1 MLLTDWLLFAL
12 LGKLLIYLTQQF
24 PPVQKIKVEFF
35 QKLFECDLC
44 LGVWIYFAL
53 SFVLKS
59 DIFDLSIPILGEFL
73 TGVVTSFLVHI
84 ASVGFSTKFLVITVE

>member
-1 MLLTDWLLFAL
+1 MLLNDWLLFAL

-24 PPVQKIKVEFF
+24 PPIQKIKIEFF

-59 DIFDLSIPILGEFL
+59 DIFDLNVPILGEFL
-73 TGVVTSFLVHI
+73 TGTVTSFLVHLVSI
-84 ASVGFSTKFLVITVE
+84 GFKMKFGTIEVE

>member
-1 MLLTDWLLFAL
+1 MPLSDWLLFAL

-24 PPVQKIKVEFF
+24 PPIQKIKAEFF

-73 TGVVTSFLVHI
+73 TGAVTSFLVHVF
-84 ASVGFSTKFLVITVE
+84 SVGYKSKFLVIEVE